1 MCVCV
6 CFVSSRSFPRHLSW
20 HRRKWCVAKESRTA
34 LEHSSY
40 VVASWLKFWIYHIV
54 LCYPGR
60 LEEDVE
66 AADVEASPSQRVNEE
81 DRFAVT
87 KRRFAHKSFLTL
99 SPRRL
104 MRLMIVMW
112 QSKIKQTMGRRTG
125 AMQDAVGSCEFALIS
140 VEAFSNRVRPDRCE
154 PDSGSKCIAAR
165 AKFSVVWGLCIC
177 AFFTHGSFYSLFH
190 YIFFLVWD
198 SRGTLG
204 IAKG

>member
-1 MCVCV
+1 MC
-6 CFVSSRSFPRHLSW
+6 
-20 HRRKWCVAKESRTA
+20 
-34 LEHSSY
+34 
-40 VVASWLKFWIYHIV
+40 IYHIV

-81 DRFAVT
+81 DRFAVK

-112 QSKIKQTMGRRTG
+112 QSEIKQTMGRRTG
-125 AMQDAVGSCEFALIS
+125 AMRDAVGSCEFALIS

-154 PDSGSKCIAAR
+154 PDSGSKCIAALYPHEQSLVLCG
-165 AKFSVVWGLCIC
+165 ACVFVHFSPM
-177 AFFTHGSFYSLFH
+177 
-190 YIFFLVWD
+190 
-198 SRGTLG
+198 
-204 IAKG
+204 